1 MTSAAGSSEPGASP
15 ETELQRLERNWA
27 EILQELRV
35 LQTGTQILTGFLLAM
50 AFQQRFT
57 TLSRVQLV
65 TYLTL
70 VALSVFAAVLALAPV
85 ALHRALFRHHAKVF
99 LVRAANVILRVAL
112 VVVGVTLSGIVLL
125 IFDVVVSPT
134 AGIVAGSITAA
145 VCLTAWLA
153 IPVVA
158 RIRDPDF

>member
-1 MTSAAGSSEPGASP
+1 MTSVEPASGISSES
-15 ETELQRLERNWA
+15 ELQRLERNWA

-57 TLSRVQLV
+57 TLSGVQLV

-70 VALSVFAAVLALAPV
+70 VALSVLAAVLALTPV
-85 ALHRALFRHHAKVF
+85 ALHRALFRRHAKLF
-99 LVRAANVILRVAL
+99 LVRAANVILRIAL

-125 IFDVVVSPT
+125 IFDVVVSPR
-134 AGIVAGSITAA
+134 AGIVAGTITAV
-145 VCLTAWLA
+145 VCLAAWLA
-153 IPVVA
+153 VPVIA
-158 RIRDPDF
+158 RLRDPDF

>member
-1 MTSAAGSSEPGASP
+1 MTSAEAGSF
-15 ETELQRLERNWA
+15 ETELQRLERNWG

-57 TLSRVQLV
+57 TLSGVQLV

-85 ALHRALFRHHAKVF
+85 ALHRALFRRHAKVF
-99 LVRAANVILRVAL
+99 LVRAANIILRVAL
-112 VVVGVTLSGIVLL
+112 VVVGVTLSGIILL

-145 VCLTAWLA
+145 VCLVAWLA
-153 IPVVA
+153 IPVIA
-158 RIRDPDF
+158 RLRDPDF